1 VKPTCPWCLEPLP
14 KGAAPAACPQCG
26 RPLGS
31 DGEPQARLLRFERV
45 EAAQNTGYRQMLAW
59 GSASAA
65 VIALVT
71 PFLHAMAVVIVPLA
85 VAVHLVVVRVLLVRE
100 AQRLMRPLRR
110 FLNRWMIRF
119 AFLWIGLP
127 GYGAMTVP
135 LAGVVLGAGTFCLL
149 TTIAHVSTTVG
160 LERER
165 AALVVGKGGAV
176 GPGGA
181 HRRAGGGRRG
191 FGAALRVVGGGDRRP
206 DAGDVMVLDVTGRS
220 TWNP

>member
-1 VKPTCPWCLEPLP
+1 
-14 KGAAPAACPQCG
+14 
-26 RPLGS
+26 
-31 DGEPQARLLRFERV
+31 
-45 EAAQNTGYRQMLAW
+45 MLAW

-165 AALVVGKGGAV
+165 AGKPLSWWEKAVPLALAVLTVVLVVV
-176 GPGGA
+176 
-181 HRRAGGGRRG
+181 
-191 FGAALRVVGGGDRRP
+191 VVGLALLFGWSVAAIADRMQ
-206 DAGDVMVLDVTGRS
+206 AT
-220 TWNP
+220 